1 MKIYDCFNFFNELD
15 LLEIR
20 LNTLKDSVDYFVIVE
35 SNVTHSGQFKP
46 LYYKE
51 NKKRFRPF
59 EDKIIHYV
67 VMNTPNQFVNLPRAE
82 LSGPLQECYDY
93 IEKQTNRFNRATQ
106 PDYGRDFFQKESVRR
121 AIYGKANDDDLILI
135 SDLDEIPNPQVLDNI
150 DLLDIEDNLY
160 SLQQPMFCYYINML
174 KQEDWFGTK
183 LGLYKNVR
191 KYSFNEI
198 RGNENLTIKIP
209 NGGWHFSFLGGGDKV
224 IEKLKSYSAN
234 DLATDHVISSVES
247 NIENGID
254 PFFRGKLRKMELDS
268 SFPKYILENKETFTH
283 LIKQ

>member
-46 LYYKE
+46 LYYEE
-51 NKKRFRPF
+51 NKERFKSF

-67 VMNTPNQFVNLPRAE
+67 VMNTPNQFVNLPKAE
-82 LSGPLQECYDY
+82 SSGPLQECYDY

-135 SDLDEIPNPQVLDNI
+135 SDLDEIPNPHVLDNI
-150 DLLDIEDNLY
+150 DLLDIEANMY

-183 LGLYKNVR
+183 LGLYKNLR
-191 KYSFNEI
+191 KHSFNEI
-198 RGNENLTIKIP
+198 RGDEGLTIKIP
-209 NGGWHFSFLGGGDKV
+209 NGGWHFSFLGGRDKV
-224 IEKLKSYSAN
+224 VEKLKSYSAN
-234 DLATDHVISSVES
+234 DLATDHVIGSVES

-254 PFFRGKLRKMELDS
+254 PFFRGNLRKIQLDS
-268 SFPKYILENKETFTH
+268 RFPKYILENKETFAH